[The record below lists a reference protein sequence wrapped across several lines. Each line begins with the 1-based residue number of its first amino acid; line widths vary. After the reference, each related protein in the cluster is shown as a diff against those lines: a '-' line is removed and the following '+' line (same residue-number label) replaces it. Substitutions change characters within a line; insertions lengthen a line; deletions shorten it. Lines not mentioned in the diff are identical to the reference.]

1 MPTYEIKETTFGN
14 QISRTDENGS
24 VWTFFED
31 LRNPDYQ
38 DYLKYLAENPVGDE
52 EQFYHLTIF
61 YGHNKRIDKP

>member
-1 MPTYEIKETTFGN
+1 MLTYKIKETTFGN

-38 DYLKYLAENPVGDE
+38 DYLKYLAENPIE
-52 EQFYHLTIF
+52 A
-61 YGHNKRIDKP
+61 